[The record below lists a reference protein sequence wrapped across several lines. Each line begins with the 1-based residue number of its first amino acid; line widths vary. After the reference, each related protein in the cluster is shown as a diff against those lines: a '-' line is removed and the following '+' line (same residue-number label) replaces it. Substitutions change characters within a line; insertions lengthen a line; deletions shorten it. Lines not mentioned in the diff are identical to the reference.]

1 MPLTTLSLEDLY
13 AEISDL
19 ARDQGVASREAWDEM
34 VDDVVE
40 DHLDLGELD
49 LDQDT
54 EGMKDVLRTRWQNY
68 KEESLSSDEVDRV
81 EEDVEMKEEREEND
95 KEDELTTTF
104 YDKDE
109 AVI

>member
-109 AVI
+109 AEI